1 MKKIFRLLT
10 YLIFEGLK
18 TNVLTHWLLSEK
30 QMKKR
35 KAEKWYLMILFPVLV
50 LQTLNSISAEKN
62 STIIFPLPIDLISSF
77 LGNKND

>member
-1 MKKIFRLLT
+1 MKYCGPYSLCAHMA
-10 YLIFEGLK
+10 
-18 TNVLTHWLLSEK
+18 HWLASEQQ

-35 KAEKWYLMILFPVLV
+35 KAEKWYLMILFLLV